1 MEKILNEVINS
12 IPEFM
17 KKVNEENT
25 FATYTKEVVVYAG
38 VIDPHILKEWW
49 DIANKKKIPFIR
61 NKLYSPYYDDVNV
74 YRNSTKGY
82 IFVTMEYSTSNTKP
96 YLSWGFRTAYDE
108 NPLRYNI

>member
-25 FATYTKEVVVYAG
+25 FVTYTKEVVVYSG
-38 VIDPHILKEWW
+38 VITPRILKEWVN
-49 DIANKKKIPFIR
+49 IVTKRKNIPFIR
-61 NKLYSPYYDDVNV
+61 NKLHSPYPDVNV
-74 YRNSTKGY
+74 NRNSSKGY
-82 IFVTMEYSTSNTKP
+82 IYITMEYSTSDAKP
-96 YLSWGFRTAYDE
+96 YLSWGFRTIYDE